1 MINLNAKKKKR
12 CTTISRSKMSCCD
25 GIVLDELI
33 CLCADDNDDY
43 DVDNDDN
50 NDDDD
55 DDVLRQTNTTNHIP
69 HSSLID
75 V

>member
-1 MINLNAKKKKR
+1 
-12 CTTISRSKMSCCD
+12 MSCCD